1 MEIKEI
7 LQNKYNYYCTFTEPL
22 LEYVEKVANHFWQDF
37 DPDAYYE
44 DEEGNV
50 INDGICE
57 SSVPNGF
64 GLMYVNGGIDITG
77 KDTYISNEE
86 LQHTLKAF
94 DLDTSKFWY
103 LCLCIKTYVKI
114 LTVNAPKKL
123 YSHRKQLSDLVEE
136 MDKMQPK
143 YDGNTLDIAK
153 GGTLT
158 FKADGGKKITIT
170 DKQTI
175 TIINIAIGNLLE
187 QYKNKDVLILDNIS
201 NDSIGTITLPYIYQI
216 YLFNMYLSWF
226 LKPLKAKK
234 GVFASKDKSFLISQI
249 IYILGISNDKKFI
262 TEYKDNGDKLDHLK
276 NMLKRYK
283 DIEIPTYN
291 NLFLW

>member
-7 LQNKYNYYCTFTEPL
+7 LPNKYNYYGTFAEPL
-22 LEYVEKVANHFWQDF
+22 MEYVEKVANHFWQGF
-37 DPDAYYE
+37 NPEAFCK
-44 DEEGNV
+44 DENGNI
-50 INDGICE
+50 INDGLCE
-57 SSVPNGF
+57 SYVPTGF
-64 GLMYVNGGIDITG
+64 GIMYVGGKIDTAG
-77 KDTYISNEE
+77 KDTYIGDDE
-86 LQHTLKAF
+86 LQNTLKAF
-94 DLDTSKFWY
+94 DLDASKFWY
-103 LCLCIKTYVKI
+103 LCLCIKTYVKK

-216 YLFNMYLSWF
+216 YLFNKYLNWF

-234 GVFASKDKSFLISQI
+234 DIFASKDKSFLISKM

-276 NMLKRYK
+276 NLLKRYK
-283 DIEIPTYN
+283 DVEIPTYN
-291 NLFLW
+291 DFVFW

>member
-1 MEIKEI
+1 MKIKEI
-7 LQNKYNYYCTFTEPL
+7 LPNKYNYYDTFTEPL
-22 LEYVEKVANHFWQDF
+22 MEYVEKVANHFWQGF
-37 DPDAYYE
+37 NPEAFCK
-44 DEEGNV
+44 DENGNI
-50 INDGICE
+50 INDGLCE
-57 SSVPNGF
+57 SYVPTGF
-64 GLMYVNGGIDITG
+64 GIMYVGGEIDTAG
-77 KDTYISNEE
+77 KDTYIGDDE
-86 LQHTLKAF
+86 LQNTLKAF
-94 DLDTSKFWY
+94 DLDASKFWY
-103 LCLCIKTYVKI
+103 LCLCIKTYVKK

-143 YDGNTLDIAK
+143 IVEDKINVTK

-158 FKADGGKKITIT
+158 FKIDGGKKITIT
-170 DKQTI
+170 DTQTI
-175 TIINIAIGNLLE
+175 SLINIAIGNMIG
-187 QYKNKDVLILDNIS
+187 QYKNKDIPLLDNIS
-201 NDSIGTITLPYIYQI
+201 TDNQDTITLPYIYQI

-234 GVFASKDKSFLISQI
+234 GVFASKDKSFLISQM

-262 TEYKDNGDKLDHLK
+262 TEYKDNGDKLGHLK